1 MTDSELSD
9 IQVGQRVLIFDETIR
24 RGRSKKVS
32 PQYLGPYEVLAV
44 EGVNV
49 ILKKGRS
56 SQKVHVNRIRPFY

>member
-56 SQKVHVNRIRPFY
+56 AQKVHVNRIRPFY